1 MKLRIQGDSI
11 RLRLTQ
17 FEVEAIGR
25 GELVMETTRLPTPFI
40 YSLAI
45 GGDKVSA
52 LYSKDSICVTLP
64 ENIALRW
71 ATTNEISVRGCEG
84 TVGILVEK
92 DFECLDPRPGER
104 DADAFPNPKARRNPG

>member
-17 FEVEAIGR
+17 IEVAAIGR
-25 GELVMETTRLPTPFI
+25 GELVAETTCLPTPFV
-40 YSLAI
+40 YVLDV

-52 LYSKDSICVTLP
+52 LYSKDSLCVTLP

-71 ATTNEISVRGCEG
+71 ATTNEISIRGCEG
-84 TVGILVEK
+84 KVDILVEK

-104 DADAFPNPKARRNPG
+104 DADVFPNPKAKRKLG